1 LKTTSV
7 GKKAVKSFRRESL
20 FERGGRMES
29 FLSKKEVAE
38 ILGVSMSTVN
48 RLISDGMLKMVR
60 ISRKRIGISE
70 KDLQEYIDSR
80 KKQSNN
86 LSEDGGRIVYRR
98 YVDEQEVEEISLEQA
113 LLLLKENY
121 RDVAESELT
130 KMLNSFLQTPGAL
143 YSLKKENV
151 Q

>member
-86 LSEDGGRIVYRR
+86 LSEDGGRIVYQGTWMNKKSKR
-98 YVDEQEVEEISLEQA
+98 YLWNR
-113 LLLLKENY
+113 LCC
-121 RDVAESELT
+121 
-130 KMLNSFLQTPGAL
+130 
-143 YSLKKENV
+143 SLKKTIEMSPKVNSPKC
-151 Q
+151 

>member
-1 LKTTSV
+1 
-7 GKKAVKSFRRESL
+7 
-20 FERGGRMES
+20 MES